1 MWKLVSFLLIS
12 LLSFNL
18 LAQDVIE
25 NSAGLLIKN
34 RADPW
39 VYRAAADSYYFT
51 A

>member
-25 NSAGLLIKN
+25 NSAGL
-34 RADPW
+34 
-39 VYRAAADSYYFT
+39 
-51 A
+51 